1 MSEHTQINL
10 KDVENSAEKFGFAP
24 DLEARFAS
32 GALELEHS
40 GLSYQRL
47 APGFR
52 MPFGHRHREQEEVY
66 VVLTG
71 GGRMRLGD
79 EEVELRPLDAVRV
92 PPALARSFE
101 AGPDG
106 LELIAF
112 GAPRTGESAAQD
124 VEQLPGWWGG

>member
-1 MSEHTQINL
+1 MSDHTHLNL

-32 GALELEHS
+32 GALGLERS

-52 MPFGHRHREQEEVY
+52 MPFGHRHHEQEELY
-66 VVLTG
+66 VVLSG
-71 GGRMRLGD
+71 GGRMKLGD
-79 EEVELRPLDAVRV
+79 EEVELRQLDVVRV
-92 PPALARSFE
+92 PPAVARSFE
-101 AGPDG
+101 GGPDG

-112 GAPRTGESAAQD
+112 GSPRTAETAAQD
-124 VEQLPGWWGG
+124 VEQLPGWWGD